1 MKIYDVCNEYCIG
14 CGLCKSELHTEMKK
28 DENGYIKPI
37 FERNSHTEE
46 FLENVCPV
54 TGLQSSKIQK
64 AELWGEAVNVYEGY
78 STDSIIRKK
87 ASSGGMLTA
96 LAIFLLES
104 GKVDGIIQVSVDE
117 NNPIY
122 TKARVSTSK
131 EQVLECCGSRYSI
144 SSPWINLSEC
154 IEEDKKYA
162 AIGKPCDI
170 RALYYLRKHNT
181 AYSNIVYLLSFFC
194 AGLPSENANNRL
206 LESLGCKKEKC
217 QSLTYRGN
225 GWPGYATAIDDEGNN
240 YQMEYSKAWGGI
252 LGRDI
257 NPYCR
262 LCLDGIGESAD
273 ISCGDGWYITEDGE
287 PDFSERDGR
296 NIVFARTELGEN
308 LLREAM
314 NAGMIEMSHWND
326 LNQLKIIQKYQ
337 HTRKVTMQAKITAYK
352 LMGKRVPVY
361 NKRVLKEYAKS
372 ASQKEKARVF
382 LGTIKRII
390 TKKI

>member
-14 CGLCKSELHTEMKK
+14 CGLCKSQLHTEMTKNDK
-28 DENGYIKPI
+28 GYIKPN
-37 FERNSHTEE
+37 FEKNAHTEE
-46 FLENVCPV
+46 FLKNVCPV
-54 TGLQSSKIQK
+54 TGLQTQDAKK
-64 AELWGEAVNVYEGY
+64 AEMWGEAVNVYEGY
-78 STDSIIRKK
+78 STEPTIRKK

-117 NNPIY
+117 NNPIQ
-122 TKARVSTSK
+122 TKARVSTTK
-131 EQVLECCGSRYSI
+131 EQVVECCGSRYSI

-154 IEEDKKYA
+154 MEKGKKYA

-170 RALYYLRKHNT
+170 RALYYLRKYDSTFN
-181 AYSNIVYLLSFFC
+181 NIVYLLSFFC
-194 AGLPSENANNRL
+194 AGLPSENANERL
-206 LESLGCKKEKC
+206 LAGLGCKKEKC

-225 GWPGYATAIDDEGNN
+225 GWPGYATAVDDDGKS

-287 PDFSERDGR
+287 PDFTERDGR
-296 NIVFARTELGEN
+296 NVVFARTKLGEQ
-308 LLREAM
+308 LLREAQ
-314 NAGMIEMSHWND
+314 NAGMIEISPWED
-326 LNQLKIIQKYQ
+326 LNQLKSIQKYQ
-337 HTRKVTMQAKITAYK
+337 YTRKATMQVKIRAYK
-352 LMGKRVPVY
+352 LLGRSVPVY
-361 NKRVLKEYAKS
+361 NKKLLKEYAKNT
-372 ASQKEKARVF
+372 SQKAKAKVF
-382 LGTIKRII
+382 LGTVKRII
-390 TKKI
+390 TKRI